1 MGPSPSSS
9 TSPHSSSGSP
19 PIDQSGGGPM
29 YETLTSPLAPSRTV
43 PDSQPPELAT
53 IGIVAASAVQSAANA
68 LSEMALREITAVS
81 PEGRVGDLSHLS
93 MVAGDPERSV
103 VAVYLG
109 IEGDIPGHILMAFSE
124 SMALGLVDMLMGEP
138 VGNTT
143 ELGDLEISALAEA
156 GNVAGSFFL
165 TTIAD
170 WSGLT
175 LPPTPPV
182 IIHEMC
188 GAILGTLAAELALM
202 ENEQAMMI
210 DAQFMCDGQVV
221 EAAFFM
227 FPGDRLIHAVNES
240 RAAGAAQS

>member
-1 MGPSPSSS
+1 
-9 TSPHSSSGSP
+9 
-19 PIDQSGGGPM
+19 M
-29 YETLTSPLAPSRTV
+29 YETQTSPLAPSRTV
-43 PDSQPPELAT
+43 PDSLPSGLAT
-53 IGIVAASAVQSAANA
+53 MAVVAGSAVQSAANA

-81 PEGRVGDLSHLS
+81 PEIRMVDLSHLT

-124 SMALGLVDMLMGEP
+124 SMALGLVDMLLGESE
-138 VGNTT
+138 GTTT
-143 ELGDLEISALAEA
+143 ELGDMEISALAEA

-182 IIHEMC
+182 VIHEMC
-188 GAILGTLAAELALM
+188 GAILGTLAAELALA
-202 ENEQAMMI
+202 EHDQAMVI
-210 DAQFMCDGQVV
+210 DAQFTCDGHVV
-221 EAAFFM
+221 EASFFM
-227 FPGDRLIHAVNES
+227 FPGEQLITAVGQAKALGVAVS
-240 RAAGAAQS
+240 

>member
-1 MGPSPSSS
+1 
-9 TSPHSSSGSP
+9 
-19 PIDQSGGGPM
+19 M

-43 PDSQPPELAT
+43 LDSQSPELAT
-53 IGIVAASAVQSAANA
+53 ISIVAASAVQSAANA

-81 PEGRVGDLSHLS
+81 PEVRMVDLSHLS

-170 WSGLT
+170 WAGLT
-175 LPPTPPV
+175 LPPTPPMV
-182 IIHEMC
+182 IHEMC
-188 GAILGTLAAELALM
+188 GAILGTLAAELALA
-202 ENEQAMMI
+202 EHDQAMVI
-210 DAQFMCDGQVV
+210 DAQFTCDGQVV
-221 EAAFFM
+221 EASFFM
-227 FPGDRLIHAVNES
+227 FPGQQLIETVGHAKTPVV
-240 RAAGAAQS
+240 AAP

>member
-1 MGPSPSSS
+1 
-9 TSPHSSSGSP
+9 
-19 PIDQSGGGPM
+19 M
-29 YETLTSPLAPSRTV
+29 YETLTSPLAPSRTA
-43 PDSQPPELAT
+43 PDAQPPGLAT
-53 IGIVAASAVQSAANA
+53 ISIVAASAVQSAANA

-81 PEGRVGDLSHLS
+81 PEVRMVELTHLT

-124 SMALGLVDMLMGEP
+124 SMALGLVDMLLDQPEGT
-138 VGNTT
+138 TT
-143 ELGDLEISALAEA
+143 ELGDMEISALAEA

-182 IIHEMC
+182 VIHEMC
-188 GAILGTLAAELALM
+188 GAILGTLAAELALA
-202 ENEQAMMI
+202 EHDQAMVI
-210 DAQFMCDGQVV
+210 DAQFTCDGQVV
-221 EAAFFM
+221 EASFFM
-227 FPGDRLIHAVNES
+227 FPGEQMITAVGQAQPQ
-240 RAAGAAQS
+240 RAAAP